1 MIEAT
6 KVCFYLEEDLRVPQ
20 IGIFS
25 KLLLISAGF
34 RILLFWNHDVLG
46 QFESVKERIWLELE
60 NTDEPHPHLNPLPEG
75 EEIRKKELE
84 L

>member
-60 NTDEPHPHLNPLPEG
+60 NTDESHSHLIPLSEG
-75 EEIRKKELE
+75 KEIRKKKFEL
-84 L
+84 